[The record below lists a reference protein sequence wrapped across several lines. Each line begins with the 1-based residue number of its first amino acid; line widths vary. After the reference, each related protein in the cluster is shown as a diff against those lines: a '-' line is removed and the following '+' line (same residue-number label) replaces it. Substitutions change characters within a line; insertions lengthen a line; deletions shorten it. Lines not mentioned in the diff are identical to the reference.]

1 MLGGLAAVSARGQ
14 TQKHGTTIHQEVD
27 FKAPPAGIYEIL
39 LDAKQFSACTKDTA
53 QIQPQAG
60 GAFKLFGGRIEG
72 RNIELLPNQRIVQ
85 AWRPADW
92 PAGVYSIVKFKLVP
106 REGGTRVVLDHAMG
120 GTDCGFGTFA
130 GFGAV
135 YPDIAWLKLKS
146 LADGAKIA
154 SQKLWGKV
162 GSAN

>member
-1 MLGGLAAVSARGQ
+1 MDKITRRQIGLMLGGLAAVSARGQ

-27 FKAPPAGIYEIL
+27 FKAPPARIYEIL

-106 REGGTRVVLDHAMG
+106 REGGTRVVLDHA
-120 GTDCGFGTFA
+120 GFTEDKWEGLSS
-130 GFGAV
+130 GWQEH
-135 YPDIAWLKLKS
+135 Y
-146 LADGAKIA
+146 
-154 SQKLWGKV
+154 WGPLHKYLN
-162 GSAN
+162 A